1 MEDGSNMKRLLFIL
15 TALLMIAATGC
26 KKEDK
31 KIDYKANLIGEWHC
45 APDNMDADIYV
56 EFAQDGS
63 FALYQQVGEGRYRNF
78 SGSWE
83 CEENILSGTYAD
95 GTPWGSSYQMDF
107 DDDTMTLT
115 AMNGSNEVMTYIR
128 EDIPGEV
135 LEDCIVMKSSGS
147 L

>member
-1 MEDGSNMKRLLFIL
+1 
-15 TALLMIAATGC
+15 MIAATGC

-128 EDIPGEV
+128 EDIP
-135 LEDCIVMKSSGS
+135 DRKSVV
-147 L
+147 